1 MACVAQLVEHGI
13 NMAGVRGSSPAWGA
27 GRAGEE
33 IPWIKMSAVT
43 TRKEFVGSPLPIY
56 GL

>member
-13 NMAGVRGSSPAWGA
+13 NMAGVRGSGPAWGA

-43 TRKEFVGSPLPIY
+43 TRKEFLGSPLPIY